1 MITHF
6 TWVR

>member
-6 TWVR
+6 TDS